1 MPLRVNTN
9 IPAFNSMRILGNT
22 TRDLTLRIERLSSG
36 LKVNRAADDAAGLS
50 VSEGLRSEI
59 SGFLQGIR
67 NSEQAINLIQTA
79 EGALN
84 EVNTVLIRMRELA
97 VQSAS
102 STVNNQ
108 NRESVNAEFVQLIN
122 EIDRIAQATTYNNTS
137 LLTGF
142 GNSVSS
148 DVTVSTALASPTT
161 GLTSTQISGAQTG
174 RYLFADTAGDRSISL
189 GNGTV
194 TQTVAIGAALD
205 TDGVGGV
212 VASGSSV
219 VANFDRLGI
228 QLVLSG
234 QNAAEG
240 INPATDGYRDGD
252 LNGLALEIESGTG
265 GTFQVGPD
273 DGSVHR
279 IETTIRDMRAS
290 GAVLN
295 LGSASVSSA
304 SASQSAI
311 LNIDI
316 AIQEVVQTRG
326 GLGSI
331 QNRLGTN
338 IRANEVMAEND
349 QASDST
355 IRDADVALEVSALA
369 RSQILTHRPFRLR
382 ASQRPSGGRHLAPV
396 TETPTLAA
404 QGRAG
409 LARSSNERS
418 PTDGAFSVGA

>member
-9 IPAFNSMRILGNT
+9 IPAFNSRRILGNNT
-22 TRDLTLRIERLSSG
+22 KDLTLRLERLSSG

-67 NSEQAINLIQTA
+67 NSEQATNLIQTA

-84 EVNTVLIRMRELA
+84 EVNAVLIRMRELA

-102 STVNNQ
+102 SSINNQ

-122 EIDRIAQATTYNNTS
+122 EIDRIAQVTSYNNTS

-142 GNSVSS
+142 GNTVST

-161 GLTSTQISGAQTG
+161 GLTATQISGAQTG
-174 RYLFADTAGDRSISL
+174 RYLFADSTGDRSITL

-194 TQTVAIGAALD
+194 TQTIGIGAALD
-205 TDGVGGV
+205 TDAGGGV
-212 VASGSSV
+212 VASGSSII
-219 VANFDRLGI
+219 ANFDRLGI
-228 QLVLSG
+228 QLVLGG
-234 QNAAEG
+234 QQAAEG

-252 LNGLALEIESGTG
+252 LDGLALEIDAGTG

-273 DGSVHR
+273 DGAVHR

-290 GAVLN
+290 GSVLN

-304 SASQSAI
+304 SSSQSAI
-311 LNIDI
+311 STIDI
-316 AIQEVVQTRG
+316 AIQEVVRTRG
-326 GLGSI
+326 GLGAI

-338 IRANEVMAEND
+338 IRANAVMAEND
-349 QASDST
+349 QASDAT
-355 IRDADVALEVSALA
+355 IRDADVAREVSALA
-369 RSQILTHRPFRLR
+369 RSQIL
-382 ASQRPSGGRHLAPV
+382 SQSGLSVFAQANV
-396 TETPTLAA
+396 QAA
-404 QGRAG
+404 GV
-409 LARSSNERS
+409 LSLL
-418 PTDGAFSVGA
+418 